1 MDHIKGM
8 NILQLDGSIWAI
20 FLLHF
25 SFIRLFVFVLFL
37 WASTEKAHYF
47 VSGTF
52 SSPLWLFACGMGFD
66 TIPSC
71 PLLVWCNVHK
81 DDWSS
86 RWLQPLEKWRD
97 RATQAAPQLSLSIC
111 FSLGGITVWMWF
123 WQSDLCNLIP
133 HNMETNNALSVSQY

>member
-1 MDHIKGM
+1 MDHIKRM

-25 SFIRLFVFVLFL
+25 SFICLLVFVLL
-37 WASTEKAHYF
+37 LQASTEKAHNY

-52 SSPLWLFACGMGFD
+52 FSPLWLFACGMGVD

-86 RWLQPLEKWRD
+86 RLLQPLEKWRD

-111 FSLGGITVWMWF
+111 FSLGGISMNVI
-123 WQSDLCNLIP
+123 LAIG
-133 HNMETNNALSVSQY
+133 SV